1 MMKTKFALMALA
13 CTMSTAAMATEMN
26 DTVTFSNPTKV
37 TVMTNDSVQKIKIA
51 GKKDDES
58 FRYESIVAID
68 KTKTSTKIIK
78 KVAEDDAKW
87 VIDLGLGWNAPT
99 NTPNGHGFAVFRS
112 EEIFFGLRYCYTPT
126 GKTQTYSTGLWCD
139 WRSYELPHYAKD
151 YMYKT
156 KNDVV
161 IYRSH
166 VDDGN
171 ADYSEVRSHI
181 RIFSLSV
188 PFLFTQKF
196 GKKSK
201 SSFSIGPVVNFNLR
215 GRINNEWKSGDDYYD
230 VSTKG
235 FDYNVVTVDF
245 MGILKSG
252 GIGLYFKYSPM
263 NVLKKKDVTAAD
275 GTIIENP
282 QFKALSFGL
291 FF

>member
-1 MMKTKFALMALA
+1 MFYIKKMRKIMMMVALIG
-13 CTMSTAAMATEMN
+13 CTAASATEMN
-26 DTVTFSNPTKV
+26 DTVTFSNPRKV
-37 TVMTNDSVQKIKIA
+37 TVMTNDSVQKIKIT
-51 GKKDDES
+51 GKQDDES
-58 FRYESIVAID
+58 FRYESTVAID
-68 KTKTSTKIIK
+68 KTKTSTKIFK

-87 VIDLGLGWNAPT
+87 VIDLGIGWNAPT
-99 NTPNGHGFAVFRS
+99 NMPSGHGFAVFRS
-112 EEIFFGLRYCYTPT
+112 QEVFAGVRYCYTPK

-139 WRSYELPHYAKD
+139 WRTYELPHSGKSCMGKD
-151 YMYKT
+151 EGDIV
-156 KNDVV
+156 NF
-161 IYRSH
+161 
-166 VDDGN
+166 GN
-171 ADYSEVRSHI
+171 FKDSYSDVRSHI

-215 GRINNEWKSGDDYYD
+215 GRINNEYTDGD
-230 VSTKG
+230 VEVETSTKG

-263 NVLKKKDVTAAD
+263 SVLKKNSVTAAD

>member
-1 MMKTKFALMALA
+1 MMKTKSILMALA
-13 CTMSTAAMATEMN
+13 CAMSSAAMATEMN
-26 DTVTFSNPTKV
+26 DTITFSNPTKV
-37 TVMTNDSVQKIKIA
+37 TVMTNDSVQKIKIT

-58 FRYESIVAID
+58 FRYESTVAID
-68 KTKTSTKIIK
+68 KTKTSTKIFK

-87 VIDLGLGWNAPT
+87 VIDLGIGWSAPT
-99 NTPNGHGFAVFRS
+99 NTPKGHGFAVFRS
-112 EEIFFGLRYCYTPT
+112 DEVFVGLRYCYTPT
-126 GKTQTYSTGLWCD
+126 GALQTYSAGLWCN
-139 WRSYELPHYAKD
+139 WRTYELPHSGKG

-156 KNDVV
+156 KDDVV
-161 IYRSH
+161 TFGNY
-166 VDDGN
+166 VADGKDN
-171 ADYSEVRSHI
+171 YSDVRSHI

-201 SSFSIGPVVNFNLR
+201 SSFSVGPVVNFNLR
-215 GRINNEWKSGDDYYD
+215 GRINNEWKNGDDYVE

-263 NVLKKKDVTAAD
+263 SVLKKNSVTAAD

>member
-1 MMKTKFALMALA
+1 MFYIKKMRKIMMMVALID
-13 CTMSTAAMATEMN
+13 CTAASATEMN
-26 DTVTFSNPTKV
+26 DTVTFSNPRKV
-37 TVMTNDSVQKIKIA
+37 TVMTNDSVQKIKIT
-51 GKKDDES
+51 GKQDDES
-58 FRYESIVAID
+58 FRYESTVAID
-68 KTKTSTKIIK
+68 KTKTSTKIFK

-87 VIDLGLGWNAPT
+87 VIDLGIGWNAPT
-99 NTPNGHGFAVFRS
+99 NMPSGHGFAVFRS
-112 EEIFFGLRYCYTPT
+112 QEVFAGVRYCYTPK

-139 WRSYELPHYAKD
+139 WRTYELPHSGKSCMGKD
-151 YMYKT
+151 EGDIV
-156 KNDVV
+156 NF
-161 IYRSH
+161 
-166 VDDGN
+166 GN
-171 ADYSEVRSHI
+171 FKDSYSDVRSHI

-215 GRINNEWKSGDDYYD
+215 GRINNEYTDGD
-230 VSTKG
+230 VEVETSTKG

-263 NVLKKKDVTAAD
+263 SVLKKKEFTRTD
-275 GTIIENP
+275 GTVIENP